1 MTARYVDIINSI
13 ESEML
18 TSFLDSACTSDSPK
32 TSTTVKG
39 KNFAIGLYSSSFD
52 EMDSKVKCIESVTD
66 SGSVTPKFF
75 SFDVQ
80 PPVITSTT
88 A

>member
-1 MTARYVDIINSI
+1 MTARDVDIINSI

-18 TSFLDSACTSDSPK
+18 TSLLDSAGTSTVQKHQQQLRVK
-32 TSTTVKG
+32 TSLLEC
-39 KNFAIGLYSSSFD
+39 NSSSFN

-66 SGSVTPKFF
+66 SRSVTPKFF
-75 SFDVQ
+75 SFDMQ
-80 PPVITSTT
+80 LPVITSTI